1 MHKPRL
7 VVLAAVA
14 AVVAAA
20 VAPATAAAEPN
31 LRIFRGDVNGDR
43 IVDQV
48 LPANE
53 AGGGQHR
60 PCVLSISLGK
70 PDGTLGKPK
79 DYSYDS
85 PRTSAPFCP
94 DMGVV
99 ADLRGD
105 GKPDMITTGFQWYEG
120 GFLTLRLAQ
129 GKVKVT
135 GLYPGLSFPS
145 TIRTTDFNGD
155 GLPDVWSSSDE
166 SMEVRSFHST
176 PDGAIVPG
184 TISGCSSE
192 PVPQH
197 FLADFDGDGGQ
208 DMLLSR
214 RCEFAYWAAELQ
226 FGSGKAAIT
235 FAKGQDNYE
244 VYVTDIGSDG
254 VPDIGLISHVPQ
266 LRVQHF
272 RNDGAGNFTEV

>member
-1 MHKPRL
+1 MHKPRMA
-7 VVLAAVA
+7 VLAAIA
-14 AVVAAA
+14 AVVAM
-20 VAPATAAAEPN
+20 VLVPATAGGEPN

-48 LPANE
+48 LPAIE
-53 AGGGQHR
+53 AGGGENR
-60 PCVLSISLGK
+60 PCVLSIALGK
-70 PDGTLGKPK
+70 RDGTLGTPK

-105 GKPDMITTGFQWYEG
+105 GKPDIITTGFQWYSG
-120 GFLTLRLAQ
+120 GYLTLRL
-129 GKVKVT
+129 VRDEIRVT
-135 GLYPGLSFPS
+135 GLYPGLPFPS

-155 GLPDVWSSSDE
+155 GLPDVWSSSDQ
-166 SMEVRSFHST
+166 SMEIRSFHST

-184 TISGCSSE
+184 TVSGCSSQ

-214 RCEFAYWAAELQ
+214 RCEYASWAAELH

-235 FAKGQDNYE
+235 FAKAQDPHE
-244 VYVTDIGSDG
+244 VFVTDIGSDG

-272 RNDGAGNFTEV
+272 RNDGTGNFMEV